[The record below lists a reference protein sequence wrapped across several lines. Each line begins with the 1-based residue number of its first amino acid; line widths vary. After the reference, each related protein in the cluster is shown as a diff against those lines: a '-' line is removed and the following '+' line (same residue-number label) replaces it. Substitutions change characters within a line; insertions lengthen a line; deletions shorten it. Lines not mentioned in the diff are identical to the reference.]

1 MVEPQPAVDE
11 PFAIEAAIE
20 RFEGTDALI
29 KTKDGTVIRW
39 PIKRLPDDATP
50 GATVRLVLRTSG
62 SEQLE
67 REQVA
72 KTILNEMLKTER

>member
-1 MVEPQPAVDE
+1 MAETQAGVDE
-11 PFAIEAAIE
+11 QYAIDATIE
-20 RFEGTDALI
+20 KFEGTEVLI
-29 KTKDGTVIRW
+29 KTQDGTIIRW
-39 PIKRLPDDATP
+39 PIKRLPDDAKVGT
-50 GATVRLVLRTSG
+50 AIRLLLRTSG